1 MRIST
6 VTELSPLEQRI
17 VTAEKYGKEWADK
30 YEKWLQI
37 DESKKNYLASLM
49 NDLDKGDLSEA
60 KLERL
65 ARGSDAFKQFI
76 TNLCIAKGEEL
87 RAKVRYENARDY
99 FEAGRSREATER
111 QKMAT
116 LGHIP

>member
-1 MRIST
+1 MA
-6 VTELSPLEQRI
+6 EPLSPLEQRI
-17 VTAEKYGKEWADK
+17 VTAQKYGMEWADK
-30 YEKWLQI
+30 HEKWLQI

-65 ARGSDAFKQFI
+65 ARGSKPYKEFI

-111 QKMAT
+111 AKLQT
-116 LGHIP
+116 FPHIP

>member
-1 MRIST
+1 MPER
-6 VTELSPLEQRI
+6 SPLEQRI
-17 VTAEKYGKEWADK
+17 VRAEEYGNEWATK
-30 YEKWLQI
+30 YETWMQL

-49 NDLDKGDLSEA
+49 NDLDNGEMSET

-65 ARGSDAFKQFI
+65 ARGSKDYKDFI
-76 TNLCIAKGEEL
+76 NNLCIAKGEEL

-111 QKMAT
+111 AKLQT
-116 LGHIP
+116 FSHIP

>member
-1 MRIST
+1 